1 MERSCLVEGAR
12 RDRVFY
18 CDAMQSS
25 QKARAE
31 RNHERLRRILPKGRS
46 DFDALSVW
54 DVAVCASHVNSNPL
68 ARASCKCPFE
78 VAEGRPQ
85 GAPRRVGLRAA
96 ARR

>member
-46 DFDALSVW
+46 DFDALSGGTW
-54 DVAVCASHVNSNPL
+54 RCA
-68 ARASCKCPFE
+68 
-78 VAEGRPQ
+78 
-85 GAPRRVGLRAA
+85 
-96 ARR
+96 